1 MSYIGKTPIQGN
13 FQKCD
18 AITTSSTN
26 TYNLLVDGVAVT
38 PQSALNCLVSLN
50 GVIQSAN
57 SAYSI
62 SGSQITFI
70 PSSGTLTSDDVID
83 FIIILGDVGQFTTV
97 TDDSISTAKIQND
110 SVTIDK
116 INLISTSSA
125 PSLEAKGDGSSQ
137 DGYIQLNCSQNSHG
151 VKIKSP
157 PHSAGQS
164 HTLVLPD
171 NNAIADGHLH
181 VKSVTGS
188 GATAVGQLEFKSFPT
203 VDTSNIDASSFTT
216 NTIPSARMP
225 AVTPAQGASLKF
237 VSKST
242 IPTSGNINTMDIT
255 GLSIDTN
262 YLLIGKKIHFNTSLN
277 SYPFVY
283 LLNQYGN
290 IMNVNYLQ
298 TWNYHSNSVYWTT
311 SQNHVKL
318 WHDQGGVE
326 KQMIIMEFSTS
337 PYNNSFFIKQGRPTH
352 NTPTYNFTYGTA
364 DVASSTQYIGGIR
377 IADNYGYYWETDS
390 EVILYEYLD

>member
-1 MSYIGKTPIQGN
+1 MSKIKVDQIETG
-13 FQKCD
+13 
-18 AITTSSTN
+18 SSNVKLSPKGTG
-26 TYNLLVDGVAVT
+26 LVKVKGAGGAD
-38 PQSALNCLVSLN
+38 
-50 GVIQSAN
+50 
-57 SAYSI
+57 
-62 SGSQITFI
+62 
-70 PSSGTLTSDDVID
+70 GTLQLTS
-83 FIIILGDVGQFTTV
+83 GGGTN
-97 TDDSISTAKIQND
+97 A
-110 SVTIDK
+110 
-116 INLISTSSA
+116 
-125 PSLEAKGDGSSQ
+125 
-137 DGYIQLNCSQNSHG
+137 

-164 HTLVLPD
+164 HTLILPD
-171 NNAIADGHLH
+171 NNAVADGHLH

-188 GATAVGQLEFKSFPT
+188 GATAVGQLEFKTFPT

-237 VSKST
+237 ISKST
-242 IPTSGNINTMDIT
+242 IATSGNISQMDIT

-262 YLLIGKKIHFNTSLN
+262 YLLIGKKIHFNNSLN
-277 SYPFVY
+277 AYPYLY

-352 NTPTYNFTYGTA
+352 NTPTYNYTYGTA
-364 DVASSTQYIGGIR
+364 DVSSSTQHIGGIR
-377 IADNYGYYWETDS
+377 IADNFGYYWETDS